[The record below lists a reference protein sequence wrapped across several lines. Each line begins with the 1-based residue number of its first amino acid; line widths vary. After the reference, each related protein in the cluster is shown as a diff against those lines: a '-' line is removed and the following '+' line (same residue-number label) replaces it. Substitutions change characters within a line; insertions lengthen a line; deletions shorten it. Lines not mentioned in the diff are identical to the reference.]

1 MESVVIW
8 LYGNPLLRYQAGE
21 VDVAS
26 LGDVLGAE
34 VRDPEH
40 PLNADLRITPSL
52 TIFYVGFNTRV
63 IPFDD
68 PRARRA
74 LALAVDPAAL
84 EINLAPPVGFLPP
97 GMPGFSEDL
106 EPIPFD
112 PVEAK
117 RLWDEALADTDDFEG
132 VRFQV
137 FGSFVS
143 PENEAIAAMWQE
155 HLGIETEFVGTA
167 TNDIRGAIAES
178 GAHVFEY
185 GWVADYPDPENF
197 LDVLF
202 HSRSVNNT
210 GRYTNAAVDRLLE
223 RARVEQDPDDR
234 FALYEEANR
243 LMLEDTAAIPL
254 GYHSDYVLV
263 KSYVSGWYL
272 SAQDSWYMTEVELD
286 KPTDV

>member
-1 MESVVIW
+1 M
-8 LYGNPLLRYQAGE
+8 
-21 VDVAS
+21 
-26 LGDVLGAE
+26 
-34 VRDPEH
+34 
-40 PLNADLRITPSL
+40 
-52 TIFYVGFNTRV
+52 
-63 IPFDD
+63 
-68 PRARRA
+68 
-74 LALAVDPAAL
+74 AVDPAAL
-84 EINLAPPVGFLPP
+84 DLGLAPPVGFLPP

-117 RLWDEALADTDDFEG
+117 RLWDEALADTDDFEA

-137 FGSFVS
+137 FGSFVD
-143 PENEAIAAMWQE
+143 PENEALAAMWQE
-155 HLGIETEFVGTA
+155 HLGIETAFVGTA
-167 TNDIRGAIAES
+167 TNDLRAAIAES

-223 RARVEQDPDDR
+223 RARVEQDPEAR

-254 GYHSDYVLV
+254 GYQSDHILV
-263 KSYVSGWYL
+263 KPYVSGWYL
-272 SAQDSWYMTEVELD
+272 SAQDLWYMTEATVD